1 MVGKSSCSL
10 QAGLSCRHW
19 MHCGEILLL
28 ATIRQTTMRDV
39 QPGASKRIS
48 PLCSLVII
56 ESNVGRFSY
65 SSEAGHLLSSFGAWW
80 RVRESPHHAP
90 NDDERVQTGVSKRI
104 SPPCSLVI
112 QSMVGRFFYSPQ
124 AGLSRH
130 HSVHGQE
137 ILLLATMR
145 QTTTRYVQPGARKK
159 SPHHALNDINR
170 AWWGRFSYLPQ
181 AGHLSSSFAA

>member
-1 MVGKSSCSL
+1 MSCL
-10 QAGLSCRHW
+10 GRVR
-19 MHCGEILLL
+19 E
-28 ATIRQTTMRDV
+28 
-39 QPGASKRIS
+39 S
-48 PLCSLVII
+48 PHYALIVT

-65 SSEAGHLLSSFGAWW
+65 SPQAGHLSSSFGAWW
-80 RVRESPHHAP
+80 RVRESPHNAP
-90 NDDERVQTGVSKRI
+90 NDDKRVQTGESKRI
-104 SPPCSLVI
+104 SPTCS
-112 QSMVGRFFYSPQ
+112 QSMVGRFSYSHQ

-130 HSVHGQE
+130 HSVHGGK

-145 QTTTRYVQPGARKK
+145 QTTTRHVQPGASKK

>member
-48 PLCSLVII
+48 PLCPLVII

-90 NDDERVQTGVSKRI
+90 NDNERVQTVVRKRI
-104 SPPCSLVI
+104 SPPCSVVVI
-112 QSMVGRFFYSPQ
+112 QSMQGRFSYSSQ
-124 AGLSRH
+124 VGLSGCRWM
-130 HSVHGQE
+130 HGGE
-137 ILLLATMR
+137 ILLLATTR
-145 QTTTRYVQPGARKK
+145 QTTTECP
-159 SPHHALNDINR
+159 
-170 AWWGRFSYLPQ
+170 AWGK
-181 AGHLSSSFAA
+181 

>member
-1 MVGKSSCSL
+1 MVGKSSYSL
-10 QAGLSCRHW
+10 QAGLSRRHW

-28 ATIRQTTMRDV
+28 AATRQTTMRDV

-48 PLCSLVII
+48 PLCSLVVT

-90 NDDERVQTGVSKRI
+90 NDDERVQTGESKRI
-104 SPPCSLVI
+104 SPPCS
-112 QSMVGRFFYSPQ
+112 QSMMGRFSYSHQ

-130 HSVHGQE
+130 HSVHGGK
-137 ILLLATMR
+137 ILLLATMH
-145 QTTTRYVQPGARKK
+145 QTMTGDVQLGARKRI
-159 SPHHALNDINR
+159 SPPR
-170 AWWGRFSYLPQ
+170 SE
-181 AGHLSSSFAA
+181 

>member
-1 MVGKSSCSL
+1 MGKSSCSL

-112 QSMVGRFFYSPQ
+112 QSMVGRFSFSPQ
-124 AGLSRH
+124 SGPSRCC
-130 HSVHGQE
+130 SVHGVE
-137 ILLLATMR
+137 ILLLATKH
-145 QTTTRYVQPGARKK
+145 QKTTRDVQPRASKRI
-159 SPHHALNDINR
+159 SPHC
-170 AWWGRFSYLPQ
+170 SQ
-181 AGHLSSSFAA
+181 

>member
-1 MVGKSSCSL
+1 MSCL
-10 QAGLSCRHW
+10 GRVR
-19 MHCGEILLL
+19 E
-28 ATIRQTTMRDV
+28 
-39 QPGASKRIS
+39 S
-48 PLCSLVII
+48 PHYALIVT

-65 SSEAGHLLSSFGAWW
+65 SSQAGHLLSSFGAWW

-90 NDDERVQTGVSKRI
+90 NDDERVQTVVRKRI

-112 QSMVGRFFYSPQ
+112 QSMVGRFSYSPQ

-130 HSVHGQE
+130 HSVHGRE

-145 QTTTRYVQPGARKK
+145 QTTTRYVQPGASKK
-159 SPHHALNDINR
+159 SPHHILNDDNR

-181 AGHLSSSFAA
+181 AGHLSSSFVA